1 MAKGIESDLVRA
13 VHRWV
18 ALLWPAFLVASC
30 GGSISAPQPAPIAP
44 EPAPEPPP
52 PEAAVLPDQPAQ
64 RAATPAA
71 PAPIQPA
78 SPAEEPPAPQPPAGS
93 NEPFA
98 VTQEMYSRTFEEVE
112 SFIQRLN
119 EIIQRRDFD
128 TWQAYLSA
136 SYRSRVGDPDFLAG
150 QSEQALL
157 KKNDI
162 RLKSLQD
169 YFGYVVVPSRS
180 GVHLDDIE
188 FIDQDHVKAISIIH
202 NTRGVLYLLVREE
215 GQWKIGVW

>member
-1 MAKGIESDLVRA
+1 L
-13 VHRWV
+13 
-18 ALLWPAFLVASC
+18 PAFLVASC
-30 GGSISAPQPAPIAP
+30 GGSVSAPQP
-44 EPAPEPPP
+44 PP
-52 PEAAVLPDQPAQ
+52 PEVAVLPDQPAQ
-64 RAATPAA
+64 QAAPPAD
-71 PAPIQPA
+71 PAPIQPVGL
-78 SPAEEPPAPQPPAGS
+78 AEEASAPQPPAGS

-119 EIIQRRDFD
+119 EIIRRQDFD
-128 TWQAYLSA
+128 TWQVYLSA
-136 SYRSRVGDPDFLAG
+136 SYRSRVGDPDFLAR
-150 QSEQALL
+150 QSEQTLL

-188 FIDQDHVKAISIIH
+188 FIDEDHVKAISIIH